1 MGRGEWSSSVPDRL
15 AFEGGRFGS
24 GATAVEHPFAKL
36 ALDSFPGSGAVGVPW
51 GADMR
56 HFTAQGIPTVM
67 VGPGN
72 AHLAHAVDERVPIAD
87 LVALAEGIERLIEG
101 FPATIR
107 RCG

>member
-1 MGRGEWSSSVPDRL
+1 MAL
-15 AFEGGRFGS
+15 AEHPVELEFTGGRLRS

-51 GADMR
+51 CADMR
-56 HFTAQGIPTVM
+56 HFTAKGIPTVM

-87 LVALAEGIERLIEG
+87 PVALAEGIERLIEG